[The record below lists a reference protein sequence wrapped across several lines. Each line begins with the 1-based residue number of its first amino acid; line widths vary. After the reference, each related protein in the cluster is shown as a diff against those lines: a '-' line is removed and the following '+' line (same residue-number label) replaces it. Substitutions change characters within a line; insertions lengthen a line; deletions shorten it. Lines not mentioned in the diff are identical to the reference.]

1 MSDAS
6 IEQNMTAAR
15 HEHLVPGREIHMQDM
30 RGYRF
35 CEVGL
40 ITGTGQDNAIA
51 NIWNT
56 TGACD
61 PTPEQF
67 DALDAD
73 TLAREN
79 GALSAWLNPVRSWM
93 FDRLDVRE
101 AGDDRTFGG
110 ITGTWMGV
118 VDAPT
123 MVQATGQ
130 GSYDPGY
137 IYRNN
142 SFTFNK
148 GSEVYMLDA
157 PDGEVFVMQSFTRH
171 WDPTLSEDQLAHL
184 GSRLDLPGG
193 WDFRAEMLEQDV
205 EVSSAKHDNLAHV
218 LQDNLH
224 NVYQGSDVGR
234 AFSQLCRG
242 DSLW

>member
-1 MSDAS
+1 
-6 IEQNMTAAR
+6 
-15 HEHLVPGREIHMQDM
+15 
-30 RGYRF
+30 
-35 CEVGL
+35 
-40 ITGTGQDNAIA
+40 
-51 NIWNT
+51 
-56 TGACD
+56 
-61 PTPEQF
+61 
-67 DALDAD
+67 
-73 TLAREN
+73 
-79 GALSAWLNPVRSWM
+79 
-93 FDRLDVRE
+93 
-101 AGDDRTFGG
+101 
-110 ITGTWMGV
+110 MGV

-130 GSYDPGY
+130 RSYDPGY

-142 SFTFNK
+142 SFTFK
-148 GSEVYMLDA
+148 RGSEVYMLDA
-157 PDGEVFVMQSFTRH
+157 PDGEVFVMQSFTQH
-171 WDPTLSEDQLAHL
+171 WDPTLSEDHLAHL
-184 GSRLDLPGG
+184 GSLLDLPGG